1 MSVHLEKRS
10 KVAPAKRKLLAGLEP
25 DTGSRPPGAKKTIC
39 LRTNISDNTLLHRY
53 SSWPR
58 LIRIVARCL
67 RWRHKQHLSAHLT
80 TDELTAAHNRLI
92 KILQSSHFAP
102 EIRILQKSR
111 SEDVGG
117 KLHPLNPI
125 LDEDG
130 LLRVGGR
137 LTNSAIP
144 FSQKHPIILP
154 KSPVTELIIE
164 QEHRNNHHTGT
175 QATLYAVRLRYWP
188 IDGRSQVWRTLRR
201 CVRCCRANPAPV
213 EYLMGDLPEARITE
227 SRPFTNVGI
236 DYCGPFYIKER
247 RDRNRRKIKTYAAIF
262 VCLATKA
269 VHIELVSDLTT
280 DAFLAALRRFISRR
294 GYCTTI
300 LTDNGTNF
308 VGANRELQELRTLLQ
323 SDDHQDRVQNFLA
336 DRQIQWR
343 FNPPNSPHFDG
354 LWEVA
359 VKAFKRHL
367 IRVVG
372 TELLSFEHLNTLVI
386 EIEAI
391 LNSRPL
397 TPISSDPQDPSVLTP
412 GHFLI
417 GDTLTSLR
425 ERDFR
430 DKGKHNIREGTVVIL
445 REDNVPSMQWP
456 LGRVIKV
463 HPGADGIIRTAT
475 VQTATSILDR
485 GVKRLVPLPIHPD
498 PDEAERPHGAKE
510 VTNDTPDSTARI

>member
-1 MSVHLEKRS
+1 M
-10 KVAPAKRKLLAGLEP
+10 
-25 DTGSRPPGAKKTIC
+25 
-39 LRTNISDNTLLHRY
+39 
-53 SSWPR
+53 
-58 LIRIVARCL
+58 
-67 RWRHKQHLSAHLT
+67 
-80 TDELTAAHNRLI
+80 
-92 KILQSSHFAP
+92 
-102 EIRILQKSR
+102 
-111 SEDVGG
+111 
-117 KLHPLNPI
+117 
-125 LDEDG
+125 
-130 LLRVGGR
+130 
-137 LTNSAIP
+137 
-144 FSQKHPIILP
+144 
-154 KSPVTELIIE
+154 
-164 QEHRNNHHTGT
+164 
-175 QATLYAVRLRYWP
+175 RLRYWP

-201 CVRCCRANPAPV
+201 CVRCCRANPPPV

-294 GYCTTI
+294 GHCATI

-323 SDDHQDRVQNFLA
+323 SDDHQDRVQNFLT

-343 FNPPNSPHFDG
+343 FNPPNSPHFGG
-354 LWEVA
+354 LWEAA

-372 TELLSFEHLNTLVI
+372 TELLTFEHFNTLVI

-397 TPISSDPQDPSVLTP
+397 TPISSDPKDPPVLTP

-417 GDTLTSLR
+417 GDTLTRLR

-430 DKGKHNIREGTVVIL
+430 TVPSGRLSSWQRIHQIKQHFWSRWYREYLNELTRRSKWDKGKHNIHEGTVVIL